1 MFRFVFSY
9 SAHRTFWGWKWR
21 HYNSGITTNEAWECW
36 DEHKTK
42 FMPHEAM
49 MTAVL
54 HPIRCHLSVSTV
66 LRTFQH
72 WINICQQQSQV
83 VRCPLMDG
91 VKCGWQSGDDK
102 VVNCKST
109 KFASMEAD
117 PKGATE
123 CTDCIKITSPVCKH
137 RDIWDYHQSGNIRVS
152 VQSAEEALTQ
162 SVLLDRGGAWKRAGC
177 LSESQYLQ
185 HNTTQRHVQS
195 KPNRKWIVMC

>member
-1 MFRFVFSY
+1 MTSLQLRNYYEWSM
-9 SAHRTFWGWKWR
+9 RMLGWAQNKIHATWS
-21 HYNSGITTNEAWECW
+21 HDDSGVTSNKMSPERQYCAENVPALN
-36 DEHKTK
+36 K
-42 FMPHEAM
+42 
-49 MTAVL
+49 
-54 HPIRCHLSVSTV
+54 HLS
-66 LRTFQH
+66 L
-72 WINICQQQSQV
+72 QSQV

-123 CTDCIKITSPVCKH
+123 CTGCIKITSPVCKH